1 MANKIIAVMS
11 VKNEADIIE
20 SSIRHAL
27 KFADEILIQDQN
39 SVDETRSILENFKH
53 ENLPIKILDKDL
65 DGLVKSAIDSQANIV
80 IPMQADEFLIAI
92 GGKNSETLKNFLQN
106 LKSDQIYQ
114 VNRAQCQFVE
124 PEKNQNQFA
133 LNRSAIR
140 SQEKN
145 DSMMLIIG
153 AEAWKNRN
161 IESLDK
167 IPNDRFFIAELI
179 SLSFKDRSESQRKS
193 RDLISQIEREISNS
207 IYAQIPSVQST
218 QIANPISIDGDLAP
232 YKDECQIRYTRDQ
245 VDPLQNIFKLAKSLA
260 RNSMR
265 EKVIDSKKLVRVFI
279 FHSGDAERT
288 IRSIDS
294 VRTQDYPHK
303 EIFVVVL
310 NPQSMDQVFEA
321 EKKSL
326 IEIKFIERESFI
338 KILEEPSDYIQFVTA
353 GDILKPERLSRM
365 VELFNSENRF
375 DAALSESTLPQKNF
389 LANYLSIRYP
399 KKAGDKINIT
409 ISSGFDIFTKL
420 LETGFAIP
428 AGISRAFFRQRFFNG
443 QRWIPAW
450 LSSNNIEARQ
460 LILWNSML
468 NSQIGFVNDVL
479 VESGA
484 EDWNLQNLNVY
495 LSLWMNEM
503 NHFKGSKYLSEEK
516 YQIAKMNFDAAAAR
530 AKG

>member
-1 MANKIIAVMS
+1 MANKIIIVAT
-11 VKNEADIIE
+11 VKNDADIVE

-39 SVDETRSILENFKH
+39 SVDETRLILDNLKR
-53 ENLPIKILDKDL
+53 ENLPIKIFDTDL

-80 IPMQADEFLIAI
+80 IPMQVDEFLIAI

-114 VNRAQCQFVE
+114 VNRAQCQFVD
-124 PEKNQNQFA
+124 PEKDQNQFA

-153 AEAWKNRN
+153 AEAWKTRN

-167 IPNDRFFIAELI
+167 IPSDRLFIAELI

-193 RDLISQIEREISNS
+193 REMISQIEQEISNS
-207 IYAQIPSVQST
+207 IYAQIPDVQSA
-218 QIANPISIDGDLAP
+218 QIASPISIDGDLAP
-232 YKDECQIRYTRDQ
+232 YRDECQIRYTRDQ
-245 VDPLQNIFKLAKSLA
+245 VDPLQNIFKLAKKLA

-265 EKVIDSKKLVRVFI
+265 EKVVESKKMVRVFI
-279 FHSGDAERT
+279 FHSGDTERT

-294 VRTQDYPHK
+294 VRAQDYPHK
-303 EIFVVVL
+303 QIFVVVL
-310 NPQSMDQVFEA
+310 NPQSMDQVFDA
-321 EKKSL
+321 EKKFL
-326 IEIKFIERESFI
+326 TEIKFIERENFA
-338 KILEEPSDYIQFVTA
+338 KILGESSDYIQFVTA
-353 GDILKPERLSRM
+353 GDVLKTDRLSRM

-375 DAALSESTLPQKNF
+375 DIALSESTLPPKNF
-389 LANYLSIRYP
+389 LANYLSVRYP
-399 KKAGDKINIT
+399 KKVGDKINIT
-409 ISSGFDIFTKL
+409 VSSGIEIFSKL

-443 QRWIPAW
+443 QQWIPAW
-450 LSSNNIEARQ
+450 LSSNNVESKQ
-460 LILWNSML
+460 LILWNSMI

-484 EDWNLQNLNVY
+484 EDWTVPNLNVY
-495 LSLWMNEM
+495 LSLWMNEL

-516 YQIAKMNFDAAAAR
+516 YQIARMNFDAAVAR
-530 AKG
+530 ANG